1 MSFEIKVTSNLG
13 EISVA
18 TENEKG
24 HSVEYLAQRCADKIC
39 GISENAAPEV
49 RQQAEAFKVAIYN
62 TILYYIKAGIN
73 SERCTMRNLLEQQG
87 HKDLAKILT
96 ELK

>member
-13 EISVA
+13 DISVA
-18 TENEKG
+18 TVDEKG
-24 HSVEYLAQRCADKIC
+24 HSAEYLAQRCADKIC

-62 TILYYIKAGIN
+62 TILYYMKQAITSDRTTVPG
-73 SERCTMRNLLEQQG
+73 LLRKKG
-87 HKDLAKILT
+87 HNDLAKFIK
-96 ELK
+96 EL

>member
-1 MSFEIKVTSNLG
+1 MFTIDVKSNLG
-13 EISVA
+13 DIQVA
-18 TENEKG
+18 TENNKG
-24 HSVEYLAQRCADKIC
+24 HSPEWWAKQCTDKIC
-39 GISENAAPEV
+39 SISDNATPEV

>member
-1 MSFEIKVTSNLG
+1 MFTVDVKSNLG
-13 EISVA
+13 NVEVT
-18 TENEKG
+18 TESNKG
-24 HSVEYLAQRCADKIC
+24 HSPEWWAKHCTQKIC
-39 GISENAAPEV
+39 SVSENATPEV

-62 TILYYIKAGIN
+62 TILYHINAAIN

-87 HKDLAKILT
+87 HKELAKILT

>member
-1 MSFEIKVTSNLG
+1 MMIYKTLVALCLVLFSLQGDSMSNK
-13 EISVA
+13 
-18 TENEKG
+18 TE
-24 HSVEYLAQRCADKIC
+24 L
-39 GISENAAPEV
+39 
-49 RQQAEAFKVAIYN
+49 EAFKVAIYN

>member
-1 MSFEIKVTSNLG
+1 MFTVDVKSNLG
-13 EISVA
+13 NIEVA
-18 TENEKG
+18 TENNRG
-24 HSVEYLAQRCADKIC
+24 HSAEWWAKQCTDKIC
-39 GISENAAPEV
+39 SISDNATPEV

-62 TILYYIKAGIN
+62 TILYHIHAAIN

-87 HKDLAKILT
+87 HKELAKILT